1 MCCRSVRSRFSCASL
16 EARSR
21 GYISMGTQ
29 LMWVAEVTARPAPG
43 LGGPGV
49 ASPPPRSPSAAVCGR
64 MRRAAGMEVRTPG
77 AWMLLADLDRTGE
90 PVNSVTMRVT
100 ESDGALGAAAL
111 PAGRGD
117 VTPRRAGAAG
127 GDTLARGST
136 REGDEAGRC
145 ALCSCLTCSAR
156 CVPSTSRP
164 TAGIAACSALTPA
177 RTNSGGNTPARALI
191 CDRSNALVSGRL
203 RGRPELATDS
213 NAPHDTRRPA
223 VPCPTT
229 TPRSDG
235 SPELPASCGG

>member
-1 MCCRSVRSRFSCASL
+1 MWCAGWPPGGAACCRSVRSRFSCASL

-100 ESDGALGAAAL
+100 ESDGALGAVAL
-111 PAGRGD
+111 PAGRGTSPPGGRGRREGTPWPGGQPGRVMRRGGAPSAPASPARPAASPPRHAPPPASPPAARSHPLAQTPG
-117 VTPRRAGAAG
+117 VTPPP
-127 GDTLARGST
+127 
-136 REGDEAGRC
+136 
-145 ALCSCLTCSAR
+145 
-156 CVPSTSRP
+156 VPSSA
-164 TAGIAACSALTPA
+164 TAAMPWC
-177 RTNSGGNTPARALI
+177 RA
-191 CDRSNALVSGRL
+191 D
-203 RGRPELATDS
+203 
-213 NAPHDTRRPA
+213 
-223 VPCPTT
+223 
-229 TPRSDG
+229 
-235 SPELPASCGG
+235 